1 MYNIG
6 RLVGEVE
13 IMIAETSARGQKLGW
28 ESICLML
35 RYGFE
40 HLHIETFEAKI
51 KMDNFSSIAMFE
63 KLKFVETGKKPLKL
77 FFRAFLTLDIF

>member
-1 MYNIG
+1 MRWVSKLVVFYITQG

-13 IMIAETSARGQKLGW
+13 IMIAEPSARGQKLGW

-40 HLHIETFEAKI
+40 HLQIQTFEAKI
-51 KMDNFSSIAMFE
+51 KMDNLSSIAMFQ
-63 KLKFVETGKKPLKL
+63 KLKFVEIGKKLP
-77 FFRAFLTLDIF
+77 